1 MTAFYDSLKLTA
13 DTLIDDKGQACT
25 INVVTPGAYDAAT
38 GTSTATTVST
48 AVTAAIFD
56 FPQGLI
62 DGTLIRQ
69 GDKKVLMS
77 AYGHSVTPRPADTLT
92 DAAGTVYTIVTAKA
106 TAPGGT
112 VVLWTLQVR
121 SA

>member
-1 MTAFYDSLKLTA
+1 MTAFYDGLQLTA
-13 DTLIDDKGQACT
+13 QGLLADKGQACT
-25 INVVTPGAYDAAT
+25 LGVVANGAYNPAT
-38 GTSTATTVST
+38 ATSTPTTTSYP
-48 AVTAAIFD
+48 VTAAVFAYGAKD
-56 FPQGLI
+56 I

-77 AYGHSVTPRPADTLT
+77 AYGLAVTPLPSHTFT
-92 DAAGTVYTIVTAKA
+92 DAAAVVYTVIEAKP

-121 SA
+121 A